1 MVGDDPRRIVGRRVY
16 AKAIHV
22 TSLAECAR
30 RFGSR
35 SKTKE
40 VAGTVLECIDR
51 KTKTNR
57 QSTYV
62 KAVYALGGGTLKTV
76 ELNIRSVLKEVR
88 DPQDYVPEIRQE
100 PGEPLAAQIPPRTQL
115 EDANDDESVV
125 NLLPNLPIPDIITI
139 QAVVPEEPA
148 EIAAPEIAAPEVA
161 TPEVAAHEV
170 VADRDTDT
178 EVSQVI
184 NRLGEPT
191 VEVHDT
197 KWYTDDLISSLHING
212 AIPTRDFGIRTPV
225 GEMLTRN
232 SDRAKKYSRFD
243 YLRFM
248 FPPDEIDL
256 IVRLTNIQLEKH
268 QVKATTIGGIIQ
280 FFGV

>member
-1 MVGDDPRRIVGRRVY
+1 MVGDDTRRIVGRRVY

-22 TSLAECAR
+22 TALAEYAR

-40 VAGTVLECIDR
+40 VPGTVLECIDR

-88 DPQDYVPEIRQE
+88 DPRDFVPEIRQE
-100 PGEPLAAQIPPRTQL
+100 PGEPLAAQIPPPTQP

-148 EIAAPEIAAPEVA
+148 EIAAPEIAAPEIA
-161 TPEVAAHEV
+161 APEIAAPEVAAPPEV
-170 VADRDTDT
+170 DRDINT

-184 NRLGEPT
+184 DCLGEPT

-212 AIPTRDFGIRTPV
+212 AILTRDFGVRTPV
-225 GEMLTRN
+225 G
-232 SDRAKKYSRFD
+232 
-243 YLRFM
+243 
-248 FPPDEIDL
+248 
-256 IVRLTNIQLEKH
+256 
-268 QVKATTIGGIIQ
+268 
-280 FFGV
+280 

>member
-1 MVGDDPRRIVGRRVY
+1 MVGDDTRRIVGRRVY

-22 TSLAECAR
+22 TALAECAR

-40 VAGTVLECIDR
+40 VPGTVLECIDR

-88 DPQDYVPEIRQE
+88 DPRDFVPEIRQE
-100 PGEPLAAQIPPRTQL
+100 PGEPLAAQIPPPTQP
-115 EDANDDESVV
+115 EDANGDESVV
-125 NLLPNLPIPDIITI
+125 NLLPNLPIPDTITI

-148 EIAAPEIAAPEVA
+148 EKSAPEIASPEV
-161 TPEVAAHEV
+161 E
-170 VADRDTDT
+170 ADRDTDT

-225 GEMLTRN
+225 GEMLTCN
-232 SDRAKKYSRFD
+232 SDRGKKY
-243 YLRFM
+243 
-248 FPPDEIDL
+248 
-256 IVRLTNIQLEKH
+256 
-268 QVKATTIGGIIQ
+268 
-280 FFGV
+280 